1 MDRTSKL
8 AAIAK
13 KLNAL
18 NSEAELALMQDEMA
32 RKRDEFEA
40 NMVRDWFDD
49 LTELQ

>member
-1 MDRTSKL
+1 MNRTSRL

-13 KLNAL
+13 KLNAI
-18 NSEAELALMQDEMA
+18 NAEEELALMQDEMA

-49 LTELQ
+49 LAELQ